1 MTDKNNIQKQ
11 ITTSNNINIEL
22 VNINNLSDLLADIMQ
37 RQDQIWNTMA
47 VAVKVDEFLSNFNS
61 RLANLEGKKQ
71 TSYNI
76 KVGFD
81 TTLNTNKGQ
90 GGEQNE

>member
-1 MTDKNNIQKQ
+1 MTKKDNIQKQ
-11 ITTSNNINIEL
+11 ITNSNSINVDL
-22 VNINNLSDLLADIMQ
+22 VNINNLSDLLAAIMQ

-47 VAVKVDEFLSNFNS
+47 VAVKVDEHLSNHNS

-81 TTLNTNKGQ
+81 TTLTTKKGQ
-90 GGEQNE
+90 RGEQNE